1 MIDEERLRN
10 ALLEMQE
17 YQVSLYPAPTKE
29 DSRLP
34 LGFRIK
40 MDRLIERHDHPVWY
54 KIKEVAVMVILLIG
68 VSAGLVLGFNE
79 KVRAEVWGWIMDRFS
94 DNEFQYQNHERG
106 EEIDFSDYT
115 LDGITPPG
123 YNMQKH
129 RVDENKKIEIYVN
142 DIGERLSLTVIS
154 PKYEGTVHIFS
165 DEDSVSD
172 PIYIDDLQAD
182 VYISTESGEANVITW
197 QNKTG
202 IRFIIQGFLN
212 KEQLIDLAN
221 KMENK

>member
-1 MIDEERLRN
+1 MIDEKTLRN

-17 YQVSLYPAPTKE
+17 YQVSLYPAPTEE

-40 MDRLIERHDHPVWY
+40 MNRLIERHDHPAWFQ
-54 KIKEVAVMVILLIG
+54 IKEVAVIVILLMGI
-68 VSAGLVLGFNE
+68 SAGLMLGFNE
-79 KVRAEVWGWIMDRFS
+79 KVRAEVSGWIMERFS
-94 DNEFQYQNHERG
+94 DNEFRYQNHEHG
-106 EEIDFSDYT
+106 EDIIFSDYS
-115 LDGITPPG
+115 LDEITPPG
-123 YNMQKH
+123 YKMQKQYG
-129 RVDENKKIEIYVN
+129 DENKRTEIYVN
-142 DIGERLSLTVIS
+142 DIGEMLSFIVIS

-172 PIYIDDLQAD
+172 PIYIDNLKAD

-212 KEQLIDLAN
+212 KEQLIDLATQLGN
-221 KMENK
+221 Q